1 MPVDIAGL
9 YWHFVDIVWIFLLPL
24 LYLVGT
30 RTSLVLNMSERILS
44 PTVYYL
50 VFAAL
55 IGLTAVTV
63 GVSFLDLGPW
73 HTAAGLAIAVCKA
86 LLVAMFFMHVL
97 QSGRLT
103 WW

>member
-1 MPVDIAGL
+1 
-9 YWHFVDIVWIFLLPL
+9 
-24 LYLVGT
+24 
-30 RTSLVLNMSERILS
+30 MSERILS

-63 GVSFLDLGPW
+63 SVSFLHLGPW

-103 WW
+103 LVVILAALFWLGILLGLTMTDYLTRDWLA